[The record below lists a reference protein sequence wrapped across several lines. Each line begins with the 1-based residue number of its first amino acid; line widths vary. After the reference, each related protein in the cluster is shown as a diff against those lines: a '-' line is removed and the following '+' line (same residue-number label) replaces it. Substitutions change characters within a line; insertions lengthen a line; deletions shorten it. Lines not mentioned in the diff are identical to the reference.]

1 MTHHCDQRVLLDLA
15 HERLS
20 HARLDGLYPR
30 PQERGVHTVGLDHV
44 RRVFSGLQDGSVA
57 CAWAIMT
64 TRAFACR
71 VCYEWKAG
79 RETME
84 GRID

>member
-1 MTHHCDQRVLLDLA
+1 MTAISGLA
-15 HERLS
+15 ISRARAPFS
-20 HARLDGLYPR
+20 RARLDGLYARPR
-30 PQERGVHTVGLDHV
+30 ERGAHTVGLDHV
-44 RRVFSGLQDGSVA
+44 RGVFSGLQDGNVA
-57 CAWAIMT
+57 CARAIMN

-71 VCYEWKAG
+71 VCYEWRAG